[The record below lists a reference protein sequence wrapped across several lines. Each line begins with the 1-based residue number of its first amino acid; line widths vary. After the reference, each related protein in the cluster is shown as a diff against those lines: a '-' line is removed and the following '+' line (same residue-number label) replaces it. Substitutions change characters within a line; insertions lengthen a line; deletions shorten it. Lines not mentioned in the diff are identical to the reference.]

1 MIRKQL
7 YIDDDLNAG
16 LRILAGQ
23 TGRSEAEHVRAAL
36 REYLNRRNRA
46 SGDHND
52 PLLALIGLVADED
65 GPTDVA
71 ANHDEYLYGSARA

>member
-16 LRILAGQ
+16 LRVLAGQ

-36 REYLNRRNRA
+36 REYLDRRNPA
-46 SGDHND
+46 PGDQDD
-52 PLLALIGLVADED
+52 PLLALIGLVADEA
-65 GPTDVA
+65 GATDVA
-71 ANHDEYLYGSARA
+71 VNHDVYLYGSARG